1 MMNKQWLL
9 PALAGCLLMCG
20 GCMIPDPSV
29 TDVAVEDRAGY
40 YGNAM
45 LQSGGYSFQT
55 LNFLRAN
62 LYQTQLLNAPEKLLR
77 QLEDSD
83 WNRGDSNQLE
93 ILCDIAY
100 NLAVRC
106 KDPEDALPYYLSS
119 AMYAYRRLF
128 LPEASWDQDKTRF
141 DPSCCQ
147 LLLHYNAATAKLFE
161 YLREKKLLE
170 HDSFELTNA
179 TGIRVRFS
187 LPENQLPYG
196 KQYRDLIPCAAYE
209 IHDLPLI
216 NQHFGIGVPLVALAA
231 PDAKSPDS
239 LLRGLPQLPMPATLV
254 LRFDFSKRGIAGAK
268 FSFYDTFVTEQTVV
282 EKETVPLARDY
293 STPIASM
300 SRCLPLLTEKNLL
313 VAMLTPDKQ
322 EEQTGLYLLEP
333 YNPDK
338 IPVVFVHGLMS
349 SPVTWI
355 RMINFLRHYPL
366 IRQKYQ
372 FWFYSYSSGNPV
384 LISAD
389 TLRNA
394 LLEAEKT
401 YVTTPEARK
410 TFNRMILVGHS
421 MGGLISRVIT
431 QDRAEYFVE
440 QYTGEKWSDFSA
452 KLTPAEEQEFR
463 ELFFKKPD
471 FISRMIMMAV
481 PHRGSSM
488 AKWSIARLGSY
499 LITFPARVVSR
510 SAEFFKMITRFSDSR
525 SEDYR
530 KVMVY
535 TGIDNLDPDNRFIR
549 VLSDSPFA
557 SGIPR
562 HSIIGN
568 KETAGVP
575 GGTDG
580 VVPYSSSHVDGVE
593 SELIVKSGHSVQQ
606 TPEAMREVARILL
619 LHLQQDGNR
628 KMMTA
633 PAAETKGAGTK

>member
-1 MMNKQWLL
+1 MMMKKLWLL
-9 PALAGCLLMCG
+9 WAAACLLLLCG
-20 GCMIPDPSV
+20 GCMTPDPSV
-29 TDVAVEDRAGY
+29 TDVAEKDRAGY

-62 LYQTQLLNAPEKLLR
+62 LYQTQLAESPEKLLR
-77 QLEDSD
+77 QLEKLD
-83 WNRGDSNQLE
+83 WNRGASDRLE

-100 NLAVRC
+100 NLAVRYD
-106 KDPEDALPYYLSS
+106 DPEDALPYYLSS

-128 LPEASWDQDKTRF
+128 LPDSSWDQDTTRF

-147 LLLHYNAATAKLFE
+147 LLLHYNASTAKLFE
-161 YLREKKLLE
+161 YLREKKLLW
-170 HDSFELTNA
+170 HDSFELKNA
-179 TGIRVRFS
+179 TGDRVRFF

-196 KQYRDLIPCAAYE
+196 KQYNDLIPCAAYE

-231 PDAKSPDS
+231 PAAKKTDS
-239 LLRGLPQLPMPATLV
+239 LLRSLPQLPMPATLV
-254 LRFDFSKRGIAGAK
+254 LRFDFSKDGIAGAK
-268 FSFYDTFVTEQTVV
+268 FSLYDTFVTEQTVV
-282 EKETVPLARDY
+282 ENETVPLARDY
-293 STPIASM
+293 STPIAHM
-300 SRCLPLLTEKNLL
+300 SRSMPLLTEKNLL

-355 RMINFLRHYPL
+355 RLINFLRHYPL

-384 LISAD
+384 MISAD

-394 LLEAEKT
+394 LEEAEEN
-401 YVTTPEARK
+401 YAVTPEART

-440 QYTGEKWSDFSA
+440 QYTGENWTDFSA

-471 FISRMIMMAV
+471 YISRLIMMAV

-488 AKWSIARLGSY
+488 AKWTIARLGSY
-499 LITFPARVVSR
+499 LVSFPARVITHST
-510 SAEFFKMITRFSDSR
+510 EIFKTLIRFSDATK
-525 SEDYR
+525 SEGY
-530 KVMVY
+530 KKFMIH
-535 TGIDNLDPDNRFIR
+535 TGIDNLDPDNLFIR
-549 VLSDSPFA
+549 VLADSPFA

-568 KETAGVP
+568 NETGGVP

-619 LHLQQDGNR
+619 LHLLPEKNG
-628 KMMTA
+628 A
-633 PAAETKGAGTK
+633 AAESTKGTETK